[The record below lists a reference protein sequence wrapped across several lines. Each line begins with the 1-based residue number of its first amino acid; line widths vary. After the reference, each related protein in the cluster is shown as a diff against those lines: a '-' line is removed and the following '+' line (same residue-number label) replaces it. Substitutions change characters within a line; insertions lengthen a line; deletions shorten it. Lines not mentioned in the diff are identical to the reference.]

1 MDEIMS
7 VEEKKLQEAVE
18 SGKSVRVITRNGYQM
33 DGVILDFDANV
44 LQMQVR
50 GEDQMVYIGAIS
62 TIIFF
67 K

>member
-1 MDEIMS
+1 MEEIMS

-44 LQMQVR
+44 LHMRVR